1 MDGIHSSHT
10 FSQSIDLIYA
20 WVGQMLSAMQSS
32 SKSRS
37 MILLFTLQLHC
48 HFSSLF
54 HLLDNNSKIQLVSLC
69 IQRIMRLLIIK
80 TMWMQNC
87 VSVIDLKWT
96 NEWMNDWIN
105 HIITFIICTMGARN
119 ETIPF
124 VLVSHDKSF
133 HKYQNTL
140 FRKISTTVN
149 LINCGSKTWV

>member
-1 MDGIHSSHT
+1 MHGWAKCYLLCKVVVNHVQWFCYSLCSCIIIYLLY
-10 FSQSIDLIYA
+10 FIYSIIIANVSVLVSD
-20 WVGQMLSAMQSS
+20 
-32 SKSRS
+32 
-37 MILLFTLQLHC
+37 
-48 HFSSLF
+48 
-54 HLLDNNSKIQLVSLC
+54 SKIQLVSLC

-140 FRKISTTVN
+140 FRKMSTTVN